1 MLERSTEVLIDNILI
16 NKGWVLDT
24 NNKNKNVFHQEPKTA
39 EEKKKLKGKRPDYIL
54 YKDEKP
60 IAIIEA
66 KKTSDFNLNR
76 ALLQGTQYAESLG
89 AEIVFATNGTYYETL
104 YVPNKKGLILNGSDV
119 RELLREIEALQFLK
133 DKSNEA
139 YTIRREIV
147 MSRKELINV
156 FTNLNDKMRSE
167 GLRAGIER
175 FGEFSNFLFL
185 KLVSEAKPDTP
196 YWNDLKAIS
205 SKSRLDYINNTIIKN
220 LSNDYGGN
228 VFLPLNIKNP
238 STVDYIIEKLDP
250 LQLTE
255 IKSDI
260 KGDAFEYFLKASTST
275 KNDLGEYFTP
285 RHIIKTCVSLVDPRI
300 NDTVYD
306 PFCGTGGF
314 LIESFKWIKEVENI
328 TSSSGEKFKQ
338 LKENTIFGGELTTT
352 ARIAKMNMI
361 LQGDGHSGVNQVDSL
376 ANPVEGKY
384 SCVISNI
391 PFTQKTEHS
400 NKYYN
405 GLAKNNGDGVCVLHC
420 LKALKEGGRMALVVP
435 EGFLFKKELEGV
447 RRFLLEKAKL
457 QSVVSLP
464 QGCFLPYTGVKTDI
478 LYFTNAHEQNLQKEY
493 WYFNVKNDGFTLDSK
508 RKAVHGNN
516 DLGKIEAFDLRKN
529 FKEEVKKHIIEN
541 GFELISLEKVRQN
554 NYNLVG
560 TRYRELTKHMGR
572 WNMIALSNVLE
583 TLESGSRPKD
593 GVAGI
598 TEGAISLG
606 GGQIGING
614 YLDLS
619 KIPFVPLDFYKN
631 ATKGFVKDK
640 DILICKDGALTGKV
654 CITDFSIF
662 KQAEVMIN
670 EHVFIVRGKKD
681 IINQGYLFYCLY
693 SEAVQNQIKNLAYN
707 KSAQPGL
714 NKGHFE
720 CIKIPLPPLEE
731 QKKIVASLD
740 AIEKSIKSAQDLI
753 ESLKAEGGGY
763 FYTIQVKILSLFLYK
778 KLQKYIG
785 VAVRDLLKNILQ
797 IQKMA

>member
-1 MLERSTEVLIDNILI
+1 MLERSTEVLIDNILV
-16 NKGWVLDT
+16 NKGWVLDA

-76 ALLQGTQYAESLG
+76 ALLQGTEYAESLG

-104 YVPNKKGLILNGSDV
+104 YVPNKKGLILNGIDV

-133 DKSNEA
+133 EKSNEA
-139 YTIRREIV
+139 YTIPKEIV
-147 MSRKELINV
+147 ISRKELINV
-156 FTNLNDKMRSE
+156 FTGLNDKMRSE

-220 LSNDYGGN
+220 LANDYGGN

-238 STVDYIIEKLDP
+238 STIDYIIEKLDP
-250 LQLTE
+250 LQLTA
-255 IKSDI
+255 INSDI

-285 RHIIKTCVSLVDPRI
+285 RHIIKTCISLVEPRI

-328 TSSSGEKFKQ
+328 TSASGEKFKQ
-338 LKENTIFGGELTTT
+338 LKESTIYGGELTTT
-352 ARIAKMNMI
+352 ARIAKMNII
-361 LQGDGHSGVNQVDSL
+361 LQGDGHSGVHQIDSL

-405 GLAKNNGDGVCVLHC
+405 GLAKKNGDGVCVLHC

-478 LYFTNAHEQNLQKEY
+478 LYFTNAHEPNLQKEY
-493 WYFNVKNDGFTLDSK
+493 WYFDVKNDGFTLDSK

-516 DLGKIEAFDLRKN
+516 DLGKVEAFDLRKN
-529 FKEEVKKHIIEN
+529 FKEEVRRHIIEN
-541 GFELISLEKVRQN
+541 GFEPISIEKVKQN

-560 TRYRELTKHMGR
+560 TKYREVQRT
-572 WNMIALSNVLE
+572 
-583 TLESGSRPKD
+583 
-593 GVAGI
+593 
-598 TEGAISLG
+598 
-606 GGQIGING
+606 
-614 YLDLS
+614 
-619 KIPFVPLDFYKN
+619 
-631 ATKGFVKDK
+631 
-640 DILICKDGALTGKV
+640 TGKWEMV
-654 CITDFSIF
+654 
-662 KQAEVMIN
+662 
-670 EHVFIVRGKKD
+670 
-681 IINQGYLFYCLY
+681 L
-693 SEAVQNQIKNLAYN
+693 IKY
-707 KSAQPGL
+707 
-714 NKGHFE
+714 
-720 CIKIPLPPLEE
+720 
-731 QKKIVASLD
+731 
-740 AIEKSIKSAQDLI
+740 LI
-753 ESLKAEGGGY
+753 ESEIIIAKKGKTITKEKAISGNIPVIAGGQTSPY
-763 FYTIQVKILSLFLYK
+763 SH
-778 KLQKYIG
+778 
-785 VAVRDLLKNILQ
+785 N
-797 IQKMA
+797 